1 MELNDDFLRR
11 LRTAVVI
18 ASFLS
23 ASGFGFTQDKTAT
36 VPDAQIEANVLKAL
50 AGDADLA
57 NQSIST
63 STVYGTV
70 TLSGTVR
77 DEASRVKA
85 EQLAAT
91 SPGVKKVVDELVIGG
106 GPAVTGA
113 PQGAAD
119 QSADQGTNPN
129 LQSDGTMATPGAPQA
144 NGEQQPGMQQ
154 GPPQQ
159 SAPYPPYGQPQG
171 PYGQPQGPYGQ
182 PQGPYGQPQGQPGPQ
197 SGPQA
202 GPGQPP
208 YYPAPPY
215 GRTYPYGQP
224 PAYGQPPSYAPLQ
237 QQVVVPQQGGL
248 TVVVPAGTV
257 LRVRL
262 NQGFDSKRSQ
272 PGTAFDGVVM
282 TNVIIGNQ
290 IAIPRGASVQGVVA
304 DAQPGS
310 PLRGRGGLALQLT
323 QVVLEGRA
331 YPLITGEWQ
340 QAGADKTG
348 QTVGTT
354 IGLGAVGAI
363 IGAAAGGGPGA
374 LAGAGIGTVAGLGVS
389 SVGGSGEA
397 RIPAE
402 AILDFKLAQQAALTT
417 VSQAELDRLG
427 AGLPAPTQQV
437 RRRYAYPYPYA
448 YPPPPPPPPGY
459 YGPGY
464 PYYAYPYYR

>member
-1 MELNDDFLRR
+1 MELNDGFLRR
-11 LRTAVVI
+11 LRTAVFI
-18 ASFLS
+18 ASLLT
-23 ASGFGFTQDKTAT
+23 ASGVGFAQDKTAT
-36 VPDAQIEANVLKAL
+36 VPDAQVEANVLKAL
-50 AGDADLA
+50 AGDPDLA

-63 STVYGTV
+63 TTVYGTV

-77 DEASRVKA
+77 DEGSRVKA
-85 EQLAAT
+85 EQLTAT
-91 SPGVKKVVDELVIGG
+91 TQGVKKVVDELVIGG

-182 PQGPYGQPQGQPGPQ
+182 PQGQPGPQ

-224 PAYGQPPSYAPLQ
+224 PAYGQPPSYAPPQ

-437 RRRYAYPYPYA
+437 RRRYAYPYPNA
-448 YPPPPPPPPGY
+448 YPPPPPPPPGYY

>member
-1 MELNDDFLRR
+1 MELNDGFLRR
-11 LRTAVVI
+11 LRTAVFI
-18 ASFLS
+18 ASLLT
-23 ASGFGFTQDKTAT
+23 ASGVGFAQDKTAT
-36 VPDAQIEANVLKAL
+36 VPDAQVEANVLKAL
-50 AGDADLA
+50 AGDPDLA

-63 STVYGTV
+63 TTVYGTV

-77 DEASRVKA
+77 DEGSRVKA
-85 EQLAAT
+85 EQLTAT
-91 SPGVKKVVDELVIGG
+91 TQGVKKVVDELVIGG

-182 PQGPYGQPQGQPGPQ
+182 PQGQPGPQ

-224 PAYGQPPSYAPLQ
+224 PAYGQPPSYAPPQ

-459 YGPGY
+459 YYGPGY